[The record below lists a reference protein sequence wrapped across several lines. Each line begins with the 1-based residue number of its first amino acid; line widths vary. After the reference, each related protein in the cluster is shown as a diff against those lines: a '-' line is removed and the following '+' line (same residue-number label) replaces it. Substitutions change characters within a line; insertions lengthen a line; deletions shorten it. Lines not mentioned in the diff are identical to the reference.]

1 MKVLLI
7 PLLLVSLFAVPR
19 ESVSIE
25 VDESKDE
32 FRVVVQSDRKIKF
45 DALQTESPSPG
56 FPAAHASVLVMNSRG
71 EIVGCHSDN
80 LPYHVANNISG
91 SLKSGDRKIVRVT
104 KDRPYTSPWYKS
116 QSLFFGFDRCVF
128 PERRGEYVRYQI
140 QIEIETSKGVISTKT
155 DWLPISGIE
164 PKGRESVVEPM
175 KGP

>member
-1 MKVLLI
+1 MKLVFFPMLLA
-7 PLLLVSLFAVPR
+7 SLFAAPR

-71 EIVGCHSDN
+71 EIVGCHDDN
-80 LPYHVANNISG
+80 IPYLVANNISG
-91 SLKSGDRKIVRVT
+91 SLKPGDRQMVRVT

-128 PERRGEYVRYQI
+128 PGRRGEYVKYQI

-155 DWLPISGIE
+155 DWLPISGFE
-164 PKGRESVVEPM
+164 PKGRESVVAPM
-175 KGP
+175 KEP